1 MTTDVRQARG
11 RLWLLTAVMLL
22 SGASALTYEILWQRQ
37 MFLVFGASAPAT
49 TAILTAIFLGIA
61 VGSLLATRMAKSV
74 PNPVVLYAVLEAVMG
89 GWDSSS
95 HTF

>member
-1 MTTDVRQARG
+1 MNRTA
-11 RLWLLTAVMLL
+11 LLLCALAFFL

-61 VGSLLATRMAKSV
+61 FGSQLAVPLMRRF
-74 PNPVVLYAVLEAVMG
+74 PNPLMLYAALEVVMG
-89 GWDSSS
+89 VWGCRPA
-95 HTF
+95 FRR